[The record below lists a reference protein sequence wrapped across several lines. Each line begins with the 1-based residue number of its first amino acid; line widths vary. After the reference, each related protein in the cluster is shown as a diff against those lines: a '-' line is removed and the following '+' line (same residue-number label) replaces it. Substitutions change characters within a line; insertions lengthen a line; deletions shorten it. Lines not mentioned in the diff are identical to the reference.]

1 MKKSANQ
8 TISRKQF
15 LKQLSVGAGALG
27 TGIFF
32 PQILA
37 AQVGI
42 NGKTSNPK
50 KVLILGAG
58 LAGLAAA
65 RELRSAGHSVSILE
79 ARNRPG
85 GRVSTIRDPFAEG
98 LYAEEGAAG
107 YSATYTHANKLIEE
121 YGLEKAPY
129 VIPQDTI
136 YYLNGKKFK
145 AAEDVEW
152 PYDLTEEEKQLG
164 GPWGIVTKYIIETLP
179 KQINDPNLWDKEPLV
194 SMDKKSMGEYMKN
207 QGASEGAIELVQ
219 DSQWFAA
226 VPGRTSAL
234 SMAVSDFGLF
244 MGGAPFV
251 LAGGND
257 KLPRAMAKDLSD
269 VIQYGKVVKKIEDN
283 GEGVK
288 VTVMNGSSPEE
299 YEAEFV
305 ISTIPLKVMNKI
317 EFSPELSTSKKRASE
332 NLSYLN
338 ITRTYSQID
347 KPVWDTKTSGVAV
360 TDLPIEQ
367 VFPHLTNGSSTT
379 EPAVLETMTAGP
391 PAGELGKQSDS
402 ELKKMVQENLSIVY
416 PDIEGH
422 FQKFYVKAWSEDPY
436 ALGGPSWPGPGEVTQ
451 YLKELQAPLGRIHFA
466 GEHTSIL
473 RSTMEGALRS
483 GARAAKEI
491 HEMA

>member
-1 MKKSANQ
+1 MKKKGEQ
-8 TISRKQF
+8 ISRKLF
-15 LKQLSVGAGALG
+15 LKQLGLGAGALG

-32 PQILA
+32 PQVLA

-42 NGKTSNPK
+42 NGKTSSPR

-65 RELRSAGHSVSILE
+65 RELRNAGHSVTILE

-85 GRVSTIRDPFAEG
+85 GRVSTLRDPFSEG

-129 VIPQDTI
+129 AIPQDTV
-136 YYLNGKKFK
+136 YYLKGKKFQ
-145 AAEDVEW
+145 AGEGAEW
-152 PYDLTEEEKQLG
+152 PYDLTSEEKQLG

-179 KQINDPNLWDKEPLV
+179 KQINDPDLWDKEPLV
-194 SMDKKSMGEYMKN
+194 SMDKKSMAEYMKN
-207 QGASEGAIELVQ
+207 QGASEGAIQLVH

-226 VPGRTSAL
+226 VPTKTSAL

-257 KLPRAMAKDLSD
+257 KLPRAMANDLND
-269 VIQYGKVVKKIEDN
+269 AIKYEKVVKKIEDN
-283 GEGVK
+283 GDKVK
-288 VTVMNGSSPEE
+288 VTVMNGNSPEE
-299 YEAEFV
+299 YEAEYV
-305 ISTIPLKVMNKI
+305 ISTMPLKVMNKI
-317 EFSPELSTSKKRASE
+317 KFNPQLSASKKRASE
-332 NLSYLN
+332 NWSYLN

-347 KPVWDTKTSGVAV
+347 EPVWDTKTSGVAV

-379 EPAVLETMTAGP
+379 KPAVLETMTAGP
-391 PAGELGKQSDS
+391 PAGELGKKSDV
-402 ELKKMVQENLSIVY
+402 ELKKIVQDNLAMVY
-416 PDIEGH
+416 PNINGH
-422 FQKFYVKAWSEDPY
+422 FQKFYSKAWSEDPY
-436 ALGGPSWPGPGEVTQ
+436 ALGGPSWPGPGEVTE
-451 YLKELQAPLGRIHFA
+451 YLKELQAPHGRIHFA

-491 HEMA
+491 HELA

>member
-1 MKKSANQ
+1 MKKSGKHS
-8 TISRKQF
+8 ISRKQF
-15 LKQLSVGAGALG
+15 LKQLGLGAGALG

-32 PQILA
+32 PEALA

-42 NGKTSNPK
+42 EGKTSNPK

-65 RELRSAGHSVSILE
+65 RELQNAGHSVTVLE
-79 ARNRPG
+79 ARNRSG
-85 GRVSTIRDPFAEG
+85 GRVSTLKDPFADG

-107 YSATYTHANKLIEE
+107 YSATYTHANKLIDE

-129 VIPQDTI
+129 VVPQDKI
-136 YYLNGKKFK
+136 YYLNGKRFK
-145 AAEDVEW
+145 DGEDIEW
-152 PYDLTEEEKQLG
+152 PYELTEEEKQLG

-179 KQINDPNLWDKEPLV
+179 KQISDPDLWDKEPLV
-194 SMDKKSMGEYMKN
+194 SMDKKSMAEYMKN
-207 QGASEGAIELVQ
+207 QGASEGAIQLVQ
-219 DSQWFAA
+219 ASQWFAA
-226 VPGRTSAL
+226 VPTKTSAL

-251 LAGGND
+251 LADGND
-257 KLPRAMAKDLSD
+257 KLPRAMARDLND
-269 VIQYGKVVKKIEDN
+269 IIKYEKVVKSIEDN

-288 VTVMNGSSPEE
+288 VTVMNGNSPEE
-299 YEAEFV
+299 YEAEYV

-317 EFSPELSTSKKRASE
+317 QFSPSLSASKKEASE
-332 NLSYLN
+332 NWSYLN

-347 KPVWDTKTSGVAV
+347 QPVWDTKTSGVAV

-379 EPAVLETMTAGP
+379 EPALLETMTAGP
-391 PAGELGKQSDS
+391 PAGELGKKSDS
-402 ELKKMVQENLSIVY
+402 ELKKMTQDDLAIVY
-416 PDIEGH
+416 PDIKGH
-422 FQKFYVKAWSEDPY
+422 FQKFYSKAWSEDPY
-436 ALGGPSWPGPGEVTQ
+436 ALGGPSWPGPGEVTL
-451 YLKELQAPLGRIHFA
+451 YLKELQAPHGRVHFA

-491 HEMA
+491 HEIA

>member
-1 MKKSANQ
+1 MKKSGKHS
-8 TISRKQF
+8 ISRKHF
-15 LKQLSVGAGALG
+15 LKQLGLGAGALG

-32 PQILA
+32 PEVLA
-37 AQVGI
+37 AQTGI
-42 NGKTSNPK
+42 GGKASNPK

-65 RELRSAGHSVSILE
+65 RELRNAGHSVTILE

-85 GRVSTIRDPFAEG
+85 GRVSTLREPFSEG

-107 YSATYTHANKLIEE
+107 YSATYTHANKLIDEF
-121 YGLEKAPY
+121 GLEKAPY
-129 VIPQDTI
+129 PLPQDTV
-136 YYLNGKKFK
+136 YYLKGKKFQ
-145 AAEDVEW
+145 AGQNVEW

-179 KQINDPNLWDKEPLV
+179 KQINDPDLWDKKPLV
-194 SMDKKSMGEYMKN
+194 SMDKKSMAEYMKN
-207 QGASEGAIELVQ
+207 QGASEGAVQLVQ

-226 VPGRTSAL
+226 VPDKTSAL

-257 KLPRAMAKDLSD
+257 KLPRAMAEDLKD
-269 VIQYGKVVKKIEDN
+269 VIKYEKIVKKIEDN
-283 GEGVK
+283 DEGVK

-299 YEAEFV
+299 YEAEYV
-305 ISTIPLKVMNKI
+305 ISTIPLKVMNRI
-317 EFSPELSTSKKRASE
+317 EFSPQLSASKKRASE
-332 NLSYLN
+332 NVSYLN

-347 KPVWDTKTSGVAV
+347 QPVWDTKTSGVAV

-379 EPAVLETMTAGP
+379 EPAILETMTAGP
-391 PAGELGKQSDS
+391 PARELGKKSES
-402 ELKKMVQENLSIVY
+402 ELKKMAQDNLAMVY
-416 PDIEGH
+416 PDIDGH

-451 YLKELQAPLGRIHFA
+451 YLKELQAPHGRIHFA